1 MEIWIDPRLTE
12 YLKLRKKALQQREAP
27 ALFQLGQIYLRLQTS
42 GGQEAG
48 VFLLPCRRSP
58 RLCPGPVYDGRMP

>member
-42 GGQEAG
+42 GARS
-48 VFLLPCRRSP
+48 RRFPASVPPQPTAMP
-58 RLCPGPVYDGRMP
+58 RPSL